1 MADRL
6 PRYRPLGVSLASAPR
21 IDYAGAGMAEAR
33 GYQQMSQALDRISA
47 YAFEEAGKRAAREGE
62 EFGYKL
68 GDNPEQ
74 IKAALEAGTSIDD
87 IVGDPDTVFGSASRA
102 AVGVQVKTALESEVR
117 SRLSQL
123 TAAIDGG
130 DIIDPTVVE
139 NEIDAITEGH
149 ASMLSQIGGKY
160 AREYRATIGV
170 LAAPV
175 YKAALEQSYKLRNAA
190 VSAQFRGGLENAKP
204 IMYGIYNDDQGSTI
218 TVGGE
223 TVLSSDAAFDVFSKS
238 LLEEAISTKNVANV
252 TAAQDFLKNMR
263 ENAKVNALR
272 KYARENPDNI
282 NETAGLFGNKTALYA
297 TLDEEAKERVRDEI
311 RDERA
316 AIYSDRER
324 RAGGAKESN
333 TFRASEI
340 SAQINVLR
348 QRGDPNNVELLA
360 LQEEYKALYLTGRAS
375 ISQSDYEAATSPVYS
390 MPPKTNML
398 AFEQAKER
406 IQRESL
412 RDLDSVVAYM
422 DANNIY
428 AKERSE
434 LITFF
439 EQNRSADFRNVTER
453 LKLARAEVDVET
465 TTADTGVY
473 IREAYPKIIE
483 MNERENRDRAEKKQR
498 PETLVETTERYI
510 ESKVGDIKMG
520 NIERRRELIK
530 KKFGEKVK
538 FDFDGATAGELQS
551 LLESVDSI
559 AGMPDAE
566 KDDFKKQIKG
576 LIGELQ

>member
-1 MADRL
+1 MVERL
-6 PRYRPLGVSLASAPR
+6 PRYRPLGVSLAPAPR
-21 IDYAGAGMAEAR
+21 IDYAGAGAAEAR

-47 YAFEEAGKRAAREGE
+47 YAFEEAGERAAREGE

-68 GDNPEQ
+68 GENPEQ

-130 DIIDPTVVE
+130 DVIDPTVVE

-160 AREYRATIGV
+160 AREYRATVGV

-190 VSAQFRGGLENAKP
+190 VSAQFRSDLEKTKP
-204 IMYGIYNDDQGSTI
+204 IMDGIYNDDQGATI

-223 TVLSSDAAFDVFSKS
+223 TVLSSDATFDVFSKS

-297 TLDEEAKERVRDEI
+297 TLDEDAKERVRDEI

-316 AIYSDRER
+316 AIYLDRER

-340 SAQINVLR
+340 AARIDILR
-348 QRGDPNNVELLA
+348 QAGDPNDVTLLA
-360 LQEEYKALYLTGRAS
+360 LQEEYKALYLSGRAN
-375 ISQSDYEAATSPVYS
+375 ISEKDYEAAASPVYR
-390 MPPKTNML
+390 PPVKSDML
-398 AFEQAKER
+398 AFEEARQM
-406 IQRESL
+406 IQLESL
-412 RDLDSVVAYM
+412 RDVDSVIAYM

-428 AKERSE
+428 AKERTE

-439 EQNRSADFRNVTER
+439 EQEHRADLYAVTER
-453 LKLARAEVDVET
+453 LKLARGEVDVKDST
-465 TTADTGVY
+465 TDTGIY
-473 IREAYPKIIE
+473 IREARPKIIE
-483 MNERENRDRAEKKQR
+483 MNESANRDRAEKGQR

-510 ESKVGDIKMG
+510 NDKVGDIRID
-520 NIERRRELIK
+520 NIKRRRETIGK
-530 KKFGEKVK
+530 EFGQYV
-538 FDFDGATAGELQS
+538 DFNFENATAGQLEVLLNNSDILSGLPKQMRDPFKRKIGQLIQELR
-551 LLESVDSI
+551 
-559 AGMPDAE
+559 
-566 KDDFKKQIKG
+566 
-576 LIGELQ
+576 